1 VLGGRNT
8 PLPILFRTLKTSG
21 ADLPRN
27 LKLALAYD
35 GTDFAGW
42 QVQPDRVSVQGTL
55 LSAFEHLT
63 GEKTLPQGSGRTDAG
78 VHALAQVATVTT
90 NSPIPTDNLIRALND
105 ILPRSIRILAAE
117 EMPPEF
123 HARRSAVAK
132 TYRYHIYRGAICSPF
147 QARYVYHHPY
157 PLDESRMIQAAALV
171 EGEHDFTSFAAVD
184 PEKRKE
190 APATDKEKLETKTSL
205 QTNAGF
211 ATNQAELE
219 ANSAR
224 PEPSKAELDLDNS
237 RPETNKAGLELD
249 NAGLETNKAGLKTN
263 KADLEPNNVRTIFLS
278 QWQRHADELI
288 YTVRGNGFL
297 HHMVRNLVGTF
308 LMVGKGSLSI
318 ADVKRILE
326 LRDRS
331 AAAATAPASGL
342 FLVSVEY

>member
-1 VLGGRNT
+1 
-8 PLPILFRTLKTSG
+8 LKSG
-21 ADLPRN
+21 TNLPRN
-27 LKLALAYD
+27 LKLTLAYD
-35 GTDFAGW
+35 GHDFAGW

-55 LSAFEHLT
+55 VSAFEHLT

-78 VHALAQVATVTT
+78 VHALAQIATVTT
-90 NSPIPTDNLIRALND
+90 NSPIPVDNLIRALND
-105 ILPRSIRILAAE
+105 ILPRSIRVLAAE

-123 HARRSAVAK
+123 HARRSAIAK

-157 PLDESRMIQAAALV
+157 PLNESRMIQAAALV

-184 PEKRKE
+184 PERNKDRGKDRSKE
-190 APATDKEKLETKTSL
+190 SIEI
-205 QTNAGF
+205 
-211 ATNQAELE
+211 
-219 ANSAR
+219 
-224 PEPSKAELDLDNS
+224 
-237 RPETNKAGLELD
+237 
-249 NAGLETNKAGLKTN
+249 
-263 KADLEPNNVRTIFLS
+263 NNVRIIYLS
-278 QWQRHADELI
+278 RWQRHGDELI

-308 LMVGKGSLSI
+308 LMVGKGSLSV
-318 ADVKRILE
+318 ADVRRILE

>member
-1 VLGGRNT
+1 L
-8 PLPILFRTLKTSG
+8 
-21 ADLPRN
+21 ARN
-27 LKLALAYD
+27 LKLTLAYD
-35 GTDFAGW
+35 GHDFAGW
-42 QVQPDRVSVQGTL
+42 QVQPDRLSVQGTL
-55 LSAFEHLT
+55 VSAFEHLT

-90 NSPIPTDNLIRALND
+90 NSPIPVDNLIRALND
-105 ILPRSIRILAAE
+105 ILPRSIRILAVE
-117 EMPPEF
+117 EMPPDF

-157 PLDESRMIQAAALV
+157 PLSESRMVQAAALV

-184 PEKRKE
+184 PEKRKQTF
-190 APATDKEKLETKTSL
+190 AIDKGRSATKALDTKSGIKTKPGLTENAEDETKSGIDSDADVDTKPAAV
-205 QTNAGF
+205 TNTEVETDHSIF
-211 ATNQAELE
+211 EIDQAEF
-219 ANSAR
+219 
-224 PEPSKAELDLDNS
+224 EPN
-237 RPETNKAGLELD
+237 P
-249 NAGLETNKAGLKTN
+249 
-263 KADLEPNNVRTIFLS
+263 EPNNVRTIFHS
-278 QWQRHADELI
+278 QWQRQGDELI

-308 LMVGKGSLSI
+308 LMVGKGSLTVP
-318 ADVKRILE
+318 DVRRILE

>member
-1 VLGGRNT
+1 
-8 PLPILFRTLKTSG
+8 
-21 ADLPRN
+21 LPRN
-27 LKLALAYD
+27 LKLTLAYD
-35 GTDFAGW
+35 GHDFAGW
-42 QVQPDRVSVQGTL
+42 QVQPDRLSVQGTL
-55 LSAFEHLT
+55 VSAFEHLT

-78 VHALAQVATVTT
+78 VHALAQIATVTT
-90 NSPIPTDNLIRALND
+90 NSPIPVDNLIRALND
-105 ILPRSIRILAAE
+105 ILPRSIRVLAAE
-117 EMPPEF
+117 EMPPDF

-190 APATDKEKLETKTSL
+190 SLELKKEILETK
-205 QTNAGF
+205 AGF
-211 ATNQAELE
+211 KTDAGFETNTGLE
-219 ANSAR
+219 FN
-224 PEPSKAELDLDNS
+224 KAELDPNRVRLGS
-237 RPETNKAGLELD
+237 
-249 NAGLETNKAGLKTN
+249 NAGLETDSAEPEPDKAP
-263 KADLEPNNVRTIFLS
+263 LEPNNVRTIFHS
-278 QWQRHADELI
+278 QWQRHGAELI

-308 LMVGKGSLSI
+308 LMVGKGSLTV
-318 ADVKRILE
+318 ADVRRILE